1 LLKKLLMYI
10 FTDRMI
16 LASNYGCQQ
25 QPCMPQHH
33 VITIIIV
40 TQHWQGKALPL
51 FLFCV
56 SVCVFAP
63 LLTKY
68 ENDEC

>member
-1 LLKKLLMYI
+1 MLLMYI

-25 QPCMPQHH
+25 QACMPQHN
-33 VITIIIV
+33 VIV

-56 SVCVFAP
+56 CLCVCSP
-63 LLTKY
+63 L
-68 ENDEC
+68 C